1 MDNGTKTRNI
11 GACKE
16 NVQLVI
22 PLASITL
29 WVVARNEAGEDDRGL
44 CMLSKFY
51 VTDDRSDPMTQF
63 LLRGEDQKPG
73 LYVRDGAQ
81 Q

>member
-1 MDNGTKTRNI
+1 M
-11 GACKE
+11 
-16 NVQLVI
+16 
-22 PLASITL
+22 
-29 WVVARNEAGEDDRGL
+29 ARNEAGEDDRGL

>member
-1 MDNGTKTRNI
+1 M
-11 GACKE
+11 A
-16 NVQLVI
+16 Q
-22 PLASITL
+22 
-29 WVVARNEAGEDDRGL
+29 NEAGEDDRGL

-63 LLRGEDQKPG
+63 LLTGEDQKPG
-73 LYVRDGAQ
+73 LHVRDGAQ